1 MTTQDMLDERY
12 GRRSAARS
20 RRITLIVV
28 IAIAALI
35 VAGVSWYTLNDKSN
49 SVDAEATGFRIP
61 DARSV
66 SVTFQVTAPPGSTLA
81 CVIEADDEQHG
92 IVGWKVVQYPASFD
106 HHRAFTETVPTV
118 GPAVT
123 GLVNSCWL
131 T

>member
-28 IAIAALI
+28 IAIAAII
-35 VAGVSWYTLNDKSN
+35 VAAVSWYTINDKSN
-49 SVDAEATGFRIP
+49 SIDAEATGFRIA

-66 SVTFQVTAPPGSTLA
+66 SVTFQVTAPPGSSLA

-92 IVGWKVVQYPASFD
+92 IVGWKVVQYPASSA

-118 GPAVT
+118 GLAVT

>member
-12 GRRSAARS
+12 GRRSASRS

-35 VAGVSWYTLNDKSN
+35 VAGVSWYTLTDKSN
-49 SVDAEATGFRIP
+49 SVDAEATGFRIA

-66 SVTFQVTAPPGSTLA
+66 SVTFQVTSPPGSRLA
-81 CVIEADDEQHG
+81 CIIEADDEQHG
-92 IVGWKVVQYPASFD
+92 IVGWKVVQYPASSD

-118 GPAVT
+118 GLAVT